1 MATLRDEGPWAGG
14 SGNGNGFSP
23 AAEAEA
29 FLDRHP
35 EIEVVEAFVIDANG
49 VPRGKWIPRDRARD
63 IFRNGMALPRSIY
76 ALDVWGRDVLG
87 AGLAEGTGDPDGQC
101 LPIAGSLAPVPWLSR
116 PTAQVFLGMRNEDG
130 SGFYADPRNVLRAVL
145 EKFAALDL
153 TPVVAI
159 EFEFYIIDPVHSAL
173 DPVRPPNSRDVRWQS
188 RQTQVLSISEL
199 HEFEAVFADIARACE
214 AQRVPVDTF
223 LRENGPGQ
231 YEVNLKHVGDALL
244 AADHAVLLK
253 RIVKGVI
260 RKHDYDATFMAKP
273 YGQHA
278 GSGMHVHFSLL
289 DKTGANVFTDHGNET
304 SATLLGAIAGV
315 IASMP
320 DSMAVFAPNANSYR
334 RVTLSEHAPMF
345 ASWGFE
351 TRSAAVRVITARPE
365 ATRLEHRVAGAD
377 SNPYLVLAAILA
389 GALRGIT
396 EHMVPPEP
404 LVADNHTAAHEPLPN
419 NWDYALELFAAS
431 AFTGECLG
439 ADYKALYLAC
449 KNQELAEFRGRVTD
463 VEYDAFI
470 KTV

>member
-1 MATLRDEGPWAGG
+1 MHLGAHSARRGQEF
-14 SGNGNGFSP
+14 NVSP
-23 AAEAEA
+23 FEEASD
-29 FLDRHP
+29 FLDLHP
-35 EIEVVEAFVIDANG
+35 EIEVIEAFVIDANG

-63 IFRNGMALPRSIY
+63 VLANGMALPRSIY

-87 AGLAEGTGDPDGQC
+87 AGLADGTGDPDGNC
-101 LPIAGSLAPVPWLSR
+101 MPILSSIAPVPWLSR
-116 PTAQVFLGMRNEDG
+116 PTAQIFLGMRNDDG
-130 SGFYADPRNVLRAVL
+130 TGFYADPRNVLTAVL
-145 EKFAALDL
+145 QRYEAKGLR
-153 TPVVAI
+153 PVVAV
-159 EFEFYIIDPVHSAL
+159 EFEFYLIDPVHSAL

-199 HEFEAVFADIARACE
+199 HEFEGVFGDIARACDE
-214 AQRVPVDTF
+214 QGVPVDTF

-253 RIVKGVI
+253 RIIKGVA
-260 RKHDYDATFMAKP
+260 RKHDVDATFMAKP

-278 GSGMHVHFSLL
+278 GSGMHVHLSLL
-289 DKTGANVFTDHGNET
+289 DEDDENVFAGDGNET
-304 SATLLGAIAGV
+304 SPYLLGAVAGLL
-315 IASMP
+315 ANMP

-351 TRSAAVRVITARPE
+351 TRSAAIRIITSRRE

-377 SNPYLVLAAILA
+377 SNPYLVLAAILE
-389 GALRGIT
+389 GALQGI
-396 EHMVPPEP
+396 ENKLKPGEP
-404 LVADNHTAAHEPLPN
+404 LIGDNHTEDHEALPN
-419 NWDYALELFAAS
+419 NWDYALELFEAS
-431 AFTGECLG
+431 SFTEDCLG
-439 ADYKALYLAC
+439 TEYKALYLAC
-449 KNQELAEFRGRVTD
+449 KKQELAEFRGRVTD

>member
-1 MATLRDEGPWAGG
+1 MAALRVDGLFAETGG
-14 SGNGNGFSP
+14 AVASP
-23 AAEAEA
+23 AAQAGD
-29 FLDRHP
+29 FFDRHP
-35 EIEVVEAFVIDANG
+35 EIEVLEAFVIDANG
-49 VPRGKWIPRDRARD
+49 VPRGKWIPRDRVHD
-63 IFRNGMALPRSIY
+63 VFENGMALPRSIY

-87 AGLAEGTGDPDGQC
+87 AGLAEGTGDPDGLC
-101 LPIAGSLAPVPWLSR
+101 MPIMASLAPIPWLSR
-116 PTAQVFLGMRNEDG
+116 PTAQVFLGMQNEDG
-130 SGFYADPRNVLRAVL
+130 TGFYADPRNVLSAVL
-145 EKFAALDL
+145 AKYAAKGL
-153 TPVVAI
+153 TPCVAI

-199 HEFEAVFADIARACE
+199 HEFEDVFVDIARACDE
-214 AQRVPVDTF
+214 QGVPVDTF

-253 RIVKGVI
+253 RIIKGVT

-289 DKTGANVFTDHGNET
+289 DQAGENVFTGDGNET
-304 SATLLGAIAGV
+304 SPKLLEAVAGLLAT
-315 IASMP
+315 MP

-351 TRSAAVRVITARPE
+351 TRSAAVRVITSRRG

-377 SNPYLVLAAILA
+377 SNPYLVLAAILD
-389 GALRGIT
+389 GALMGMENELKPNDPVI
-396 EHMVPPEP
+396 
-404 LVADNHTAAHEPLPN
+404 ADNHTAAHEPLPN
-419 NWDYALELFAAS
+419 NWDHALALFAAS
-431 AFTGECLG
+431 SFSADCLG
-439 ADYKALYLAC
+439 SDYKALYLAC

>member
-1 MATLRDEGPWAGG
+1 L
-14 SGNGNGFSP
+14 SP
-23 AAEAEA
+23 SEQASV
-29 FLDRHP
+29 FLDSHP
-35 EIEVVEAFVIDANG
+35 EIEVIEAFVIDANG
-49 VPRGKWIPRDRARD
+49 VPRGKWIPRDRAQD
-63 IFRNGMALPRSIY
+63 VFENGMALPRSIY

-101 LPIAGSLAPVPWLSR
+101 FPVMGSLSTVPWLSR
-116 PTAQVFLGMRNEDG
+116 PTAQVFLGMRNDDG
-130 SGFYADPRNVLRAVL
+130 TGFYADPRNVLAAVL
-145 EKFAALDL
+145 EKYTERNL

-188 RQTQVLSISEL
+188 RQTQVLSIAEL
-199 HEFEAVFADIARACE
+199 HEFEAVLADIARACDD
-214 AQRVPVDTF
+214 QDIPVDTF

-231 YEVNLKHVGDALL
+231 YEVNLKHVDDALL
-244 AADHAVLLK
+244 AADHAVMLK
-253 RIVKGVI
+253 RIVKGVM

-273 YGQHA
+273 YGNHA

-289 DKTGANVFTDHGNET
+289 DAHGNNVFIGEGNET
-304 SATLLGAIAGV
+304 SRTLLAAIGGL
-315 IASMP
+315 ITSMP

-334 RVTLSEHAPMF
+334 RVTLSEHAPMY
-345 ASWGFE
+345 ASWGYE
-351 TRSAAVRVITARPE
+351 TRSAAVRIVSSRRE

-377 SNPYLVLAAILA
+377 ANPYLVLAAILE
-389 GALRGIT
+389 GALLGIEVGMQAT
-396 EHMVPPEP
+396 NP
-404 LVADNHTAAHEPLPN
+404 LIADNHTDRHEALPN

-431 AFTGECLG
+431 TFASSCLG
-439 ADYKALYLAC
+439 PAYKALYLAC

>member
-1 MATLRDEGPWAGG
+1 MAALRDEGPWAGG
-14 SGNGNGFSP
+14 GSGGYSP
-23 AAEAEA
+23 AAEAA
-29 FLDRHP
+29 DFLERHP
-35 EIEVVEAFVIDANG
+35 DVEVIEAFVIDANG
-49 VPRGKWIPRDRARD
+49 VPRGKWIPRDRSHD
-63 IFRNGMALPRSIY
+63 IFTNGMALPRSIY

-101 LPIAGSLAPVPWLSR
+101 LPVPGSLAPVPWLSR
-116 PTAQVFLGMRNEDG
+116 PTAQVFLGMRGDDG

-145 EKFAALDL
+145 DRYAARGLK
-153 TPVVAI
+153 PVVAI

-199 HEFEAVFADIARACE
+199 HEFENVFADIARACE
-214 AQRVPVDTF
+214 VQRVPVDTF

-244 AADHAVLLK
+244 GADHAVLLK
-253 RIVKGVI
+253 RIIKGVI

-289 DKTGANVFTDHGNET
+289 DEAGANVFIGDGNDT
-304 SATLLGAIAGV
+304 SPTLFGAVAGLIAT
-315 IASMP
+315 MP

-345 ASWGFE
+345 ASWGLE
-351 TRSAAVRVITARPE
+351 TRSAAVRVITSRRE
-365 ATRLEHRVAGAD
+365 STRLEHRVAGAD

-389 GALRGIT
+389 GALRGI
-396 EHMVPPEP
+396 EGGLRPGEP
-404 LVADNHTAAHEPLPN
+404 LIADNHTEAHQPLPN

-431 AFTGECLG
+431 DFTGECLG

>member
-1 MATLRDEGPWAGG
+1 MAALRNDGVMAEG
-14 SGNGNGFSP
+14 SGPVTS
-23 AAEAEA
+23 ALEAEA
-29 FLDRHP
+29 FLARHP
-35 EIEVVEAFVIDANG
+35 EIEVIEAFVIDANG
-49 VPRGKWIPRDRARD
+49 VPRGKWIPRDRAGD
-63 IFRNGMALPRSIY
+63 VFAHGMALPRSIY

-87 AGLAEGTGDPDGQC
+87 AGLAEGTGDPDGLC
-101 LPIAGSLAPVPWLSR
+101 YPIPGSLAPVPWLVR
-116 PTAQVFLGMRNEDG
+116 PTAQVFLGMRDTGG
-130 SGFYADPRNVLRAVL
+130 SGFYADPRNVLQAVL
-145 EKFAALDL
+145 DRYEQAGLK
-153 TPVVAI
+153 PVVAV

-188 RQTQVLSISEL
+188 RQTQVLSVSEL
-199 HEFEAVFADIARACE
+199 HEFEAVFADIARACD
-214 AQRVPVDTF
+214 AQRVPADTF

-231 YEVNLKHVGDALL
+231 YEVNLRHVGDGLL
-244 AADHAVLLK
+244 AADHAVMLK
-253 RIVKGVI
+253 RIIKGVT

-289 DKTGANVFTDHGNET
+289 REDGSNAFVGDGNKP
-304 SATLLGAIAGV
+304 SPLLLGAVGGLIATM
-315 IASMP
+315 A

-345 ASWGFE
+345 ASWGVE
-351 TRSAAVRVITARPE
+351 TRSAAVRVINSRRE
-365 ATRLEHRVAGAD
+365 ATRIEHRVAGAD

-389 GALRGIT
+389 GALRGI
-396 EHMVPPEP
+396 EEELDPGAP
-404 LVADNHTAAHEPLPN
+404 LIADNHTDAHVPLPN

-431 AFTGECLG
+431 DFTTECLG